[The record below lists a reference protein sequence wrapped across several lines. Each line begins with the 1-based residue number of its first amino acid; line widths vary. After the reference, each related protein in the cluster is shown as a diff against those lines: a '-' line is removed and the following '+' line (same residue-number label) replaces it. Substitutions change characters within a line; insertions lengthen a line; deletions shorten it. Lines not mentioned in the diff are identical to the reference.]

1 MQYAKISNQFKYFC
15 GGDIHS
21 DKSYFNVVDQT
32 GKVVLKKN
40 LPNNFALLKDFL
52 NPVMG
57 DVAIGVESNYNY
69 YWIADGCAK
78 EDIPFYLGHAYY
90 MKAIA
95 ANKNKTDSIDAKT
108 IAHLMRANLFPLAYP
123 YPEQMRAVRDL
134 LRRRHYFVRIR
145 SALYTHTQ
153 MTMHQQGV
161 HSFKH
166 SLLRDKT
173 EREFI
178 IDHFDNN
185 IVQQNI
191 TTDLNFVKYLDKEIE
206 ILEKTISEQVK
217 LQKHTEYALLTT
229 IPGVG
234 LMTALNIIYET
245 HDISRF
251 KTHQKFASYC
261 RVVKPE
267 RVSNGVKKKSGNP
280 KMGNPYL
287 KWAFGQILH
296 SARNASEPIDKHYL
310 KLERK
315 SGKKKARAIM
325 AHKFNTTAYFMLKN
339 GNAFDMKQFL
349 NTN

>member
-1 MQYAKISNQFKYFC
+1 MQYAKISNQFQYFC

-21 DKSYFNVVDQT
+21 DKSYFKVLDQS

-52 NPVMG
+52 KPVMG
-57 DVAIGVESNYNY
+57 DVAVGVESSYNY
-69 YWIADGCAK
+69 YWIADGCVK
-78 EDIPFYLGHAYY
+78 ENIPFFLGHAYY

-95 ANKNKTDSIDAKT
+95 ANKNKTDTIDAQT

-123 YPEQMRAVRDL
+123 YPEDMRAVRDL

-153 MTMHQQGV
+153 MTMHQQGI

-166 SLLRDKT
+166 SLLKDKL
-173 EREFI
+173 ERENI
-178 IDHFDNN
+178 INN
-185 IVQQNI
+185 FRNAVVQQNI
-191 TTDLNFVKYLDKEIE
+191 TADLNFVKYLDKEIDL
-206 ILEKTISEQVK
+206 LEKSIIEQVK
-217 LQKHTEYALLTT
+217 TQIHNIYALLLT

-234 LMTALNIIYET
+234 PMTALNVIYET
-245 HDISRF
+245 HNISRF
-251 KTHQKFASYC
+251 KTHQKYASYC
-261 RVVKPE
+261 RVVKPV
-267 RVSNGVKKKSGNP
+267 RISNGVKKKSGNP

-296 SARNASEPIDKHYL
+296 NARMACEDIDKFYL

-315 SGKKKARAIM
+315 NGKKKARAIM
-325 AHKFNTTAYFMLKN
+325 AHKFNTTAFFMWKN
-339 GNAFDMKQFL
+339 ETAFDRDRFL
-349 NTN
+349 NIC

>member
-1 MQYAKISNQFKYFC
+1 MQYAEISNQFKYFC

-21 DKSYFNVVDQT
+21 DKSYFKVLDQS
-32 GKVVLKKN
+32 GKVILKKN

-52 NPVMG
+52 KPVLG
-57 DVAIGVESNYNY
+57 NVAIGVESNYNY
-69 YWIADGCAK
+69 YWIADGCTRG
-78 EDIPFYLGHAYY
+78 DIPFFLGHAYY

-108 IAHLMRANLFPLAYP
+108 IADLMRSNLFPLAYP
-123 YPEQMRAVRDL
+123 YPEDMRAVRDL

-153 MTMHQQGV
+153 MTMHQQGI

-166 SLLRDKT
+166 SLLKDKV
-173 EREFI
+173 ERENI
-178 IDHFDNN
+178 INN
-185 IVQQNI
+185 FENTTVQQSI
-191 TTDLNFVKYLDKEIE
+191 STDLNFVKYLDNEIDV
-206 ILEKTISEQVK
+206 LEKSILDKVK
-217 LQKHTEYALLTT
+217 LQSHKAYALLNT

-234 LMTALNIIYET
+234 PMTALNIIYET
-245 HDISRF
+245 HEISRF
-251 KTHQKFASYC
+251 KTHQKYASYC

-267 RVSNGVKKKSGNP
+267 RISNGVKKKSGNP

-296 SARNASEPIDKHYL
+296 SARNPSEDIDKLYL
-310 KLERK
+310 KFERK

-339 GNAFDMKQFL
+339 ETAFDMDRFL
-349 NTN
+349 NNK